1 MKRKIALI
9 LAAVSCVMLLGAG
22 KSNFVGY
29 DKAKESGLAFLRTAY
44 GLEATDVKSKL
55 CAKINRVVIDGTGV
69 GKESATAGNFYHV
82 AVFDPKENYPYYTA
96 EVNAITGV
104 AYRAQYA
111 RRYIHLTK
119 EQENKANSLG
129 ALESFV
135 DFDFSQYKQDAADAA
150 RSFVQDHFAA
160 KDAIT
165 SVFPQTV
172 RTESDIFPMVDVD
185 SLVIM
190 KSGAV
195 YQITVCWPS
204 MTVIDIQLLGE
215 D

>member
-9 LAAVSCVMLLGAG
+9 LAAVSCVMLLVAG

-29 DKAKESGLAFLRTAY
+29 DKAKESGVAFLRTAY
-44 GLEATDVKSKL
+44 GLEATEVKSKL

-129 ALESFV
+129 AL
-135 DFDFSQYKQDAADAA
+135 
-150 RSFVQDHFAA
+150 
-160 KDAIT
+160 
-165 SVFPQTV
+165 
-172 RTESDIFPMVDVD
+172 
-185 SLVIM
+185 
-190 KSGAV
+190 
-195 YQITVCWPS
+195 
-204 MTVIDIQLLGE
+204 
-215 D
+215 